1 MKFNVFALAL
11 ICALSVAPVVA
22 KETAPVAKK
31 AEVKK
36 EAPKATEVETA
47 VAAKDVEVTETKAV
61 TETPAA
67 DAKATDACPSCK

>member
-22 KETAPVAKK
+22 TTAPAAKK

-36 EAPKATEVETA
+36 EVKATETE
-47 VAAKDVEVTETKAV
+47 VAAKDVEVTETKEV
-61 TETPAA
+61 TETPAT
-67 DAKATDACPSCK
+67 DAKAADACPSCK

>member
-22 KETAPVAKK
+22 TTAPAAKK

-36 EAPKATEVETA
+36 EVKATETE
-47 VAAKDVEVTETKAV
+47 VAAKDVEVSETKTETK
-61 TETPAA
+61 ETPAT